1 MKKIIYIIPGL
12 GEQCTEV
19 RYKKLAKALKT
30 KGYKVNCINPD
41 WYKPI
46 STQVFPVEK
55 NAIVCGFS
63 LGAVLAYLVAKKYS
77 CEKVIFASISPIH
90 EFSFNSLVKDYS
102 KHMPKNLAVAI
113 ATDIKSIKI
122 SLKSL
127 KVPYVTL
134 AGQFE
139 KNMPA
144 DFLVPNTGHRM
155 TNAYIK
161 CIAKLV

>member
-19 RYKKLAKALKT
+19 RYKKLARALKT
-30 KGYKVNCINPD
+30 KGYKVNCVNPD
-41 WYKPI
+41 WYKPL
-46 STQVFPVEK
+46 SQQVFVVGK
-55 NAIVCGFS
+55 NDVICGFS
-63 LGAVLAYLVAKKYS
+63 FGAILAYLVAKKYP
-77 CEKVIFASISPIH
+77 CKKVIFASISPLH
-90 EFSFNSLVKDYS
+90 KFSIKSLVEDYS
-102 KHMPKNLAVAI
+102 KHMPKSLAVAI

-122 SLKSL
+122 SLKIL

-144 DFLVPNTGHRM
+144 DFLVPNTKHRM
-155 TNAYIK
+155 TDVYIK